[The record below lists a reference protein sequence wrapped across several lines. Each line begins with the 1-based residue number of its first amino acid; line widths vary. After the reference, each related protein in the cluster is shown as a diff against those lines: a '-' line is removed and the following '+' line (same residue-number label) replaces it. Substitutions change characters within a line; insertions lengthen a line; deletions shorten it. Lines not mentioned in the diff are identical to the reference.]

1 MTSGSQCPMEMP
13 ERRSLQ
19 GETELLEAW
28 EPMSDK
34 INGLGQCEGAE
45 VKNFVKA
52 VMETWSCEYGFIF

>member
-1 MTSGSQCPMEMP
+1 MSNGNARKEVTA
-13 ERRSLQ
+13 RRNWVT
-19 GETELLEAW
+19 GAW

-34 INGLGQCEGAE
+34 RNGLGHCEGTE